1 MKDRILKDFIRNNA
15 TEKNLCY
22 KYEEYPREVR
32 QMLEN
37 VFKMCWRIGLYASQT
52 MMMLDESLKPF
63 KISNFNVEELLD
75 L

>member
-37 VFKMCWRIGLYASQT
+37 VFKMCWRIGLYTSQT

>member
-37 VFKMCWRIGLYASQT
+37 VFKMCWRIGLYTSQT
-52 MMMLDESLKPF
+52 MMMLEESLKPF